1 LIPDKELLDEEFFEN
16 LEKLIPSYELA
27 EIKREC
33 GED

>member
-1 LIPDKELLDEEFFEN
+1 LIADLETLDEEFFEN
-16 LEKLIPSYELA
+16 LEKLIPYYELA